1 MAEEQTAGRGQ
12 HGRGWESPAGGLYL
26 SLALEDVPAEWRA
39 RLALVMGLVVVEALG
54 GAGVGGLAVRW
65 PNDVLLKGKKMG
77 GILCEGV
84 AMGDRWAA
92 VVGIGVNVRQVAL
105 SPEVRGT
112 ATSLEAGGVDLSRE
126 QVAKAIAEQWDRL
139 TGEAPELR
147 AIIRRLRPRDAL
159 AGRRVRVV
167 DGTVVNEGTAAG
179 LDDSGRLL
187 LQLGAGK
194 TAALERGIV
203 TVL

>member
-1 MAEEQTAGRGQ
+1 
-12 HGRGWESPAGGLYL
+12 
-26 SLALEDVPAEWRA
+26 
-39 RLALVMGLVVVEALG
+39 
-54 GAGVGGLAVRW
+54 
-65 PNDVLLKGKKMG
+65 
-77 GILCEGV
+77 
-84 AMGDRWAA
+84 
-92 VVGIGVNVRQVAL
+92 
-105 SPEVRGT
+105 
-112 ATSLEAGGVDLSRE
+112 
-126 QVAKAIAEQWDRL
+126 VAKAIAEQWDRL